1 MSKAEYVGLYIVL
14 YALLHSADAVTA
26 YVAIQQGV
34 GAEANPLMTA
44 TNLFSLLVDP
54 LNILIV
60 VAGASIIYLSESN
73 RERVA
78 ELISTGRVAVLTTP
92 YILLLLK
99 TVPVINNTML
109 LLGWGAPLSYLTTLG
124 GNLFVSA
131 LVFAMLLALL
141 LQAPVTHYLRRR
153 YPS

>member
-1 MSKAEYVGLYIVL
+1 MSKAEYVGLYIIL

-34 GAEANPLMTA
+34 GAEANPLMNA
-44 TNLFSLLVDP
+44 NNLAGLLVDP

-60 VAGASIIYLSESN
+60 IAGASIIYLSESN

-78 ELISTGRVAVLTTP
+78 DLIRDGRVALLSTP

-99 TVPVINNTML
+99 IIPVINNAML
-109 LLGWGAPLSYLTTLG
+109 LLGWGAPLSYLAPLG
-124 GNLFVSA
+124 QNLFVA
-131 LVFAMLLALL
+131 VLIFAMLLAML
-141 LQAPVTHYLRRR
+141 LQTPVTHYLRRR